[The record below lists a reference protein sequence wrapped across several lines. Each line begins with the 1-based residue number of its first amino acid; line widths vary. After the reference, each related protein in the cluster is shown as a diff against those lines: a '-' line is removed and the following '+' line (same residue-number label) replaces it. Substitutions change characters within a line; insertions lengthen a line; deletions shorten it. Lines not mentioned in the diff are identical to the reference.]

1 MSGLGENLE
10 RNEEQKSKPPH
21 HIIDTVYQ
29 QGLETEVTHVISLYK
44 FPI

>member
-1 MSGLGENLE
+1 MKYKEFQSDTLCITVGDFIT
-10 RNEEQKSKPPH
+10 H
-21 HIIDTVYQ
+21 TIDTVYQ